1 MNAAHV
7 QKMLSSK
14 FFTKNFQRLDMS
26 VGCIKMKESKKE
38 RTKKKEVVKQ
48 EKTKKKMARKKKF
61 SCRHKMIGMN

>member
-38 RTKKKEVVKQ
+38 RKNKEKRSCKTRKNKKEDGKK
-48 EKTKKKMARKKKF
+48 EK
-61 SCRHKMIGMN
+61 SIL